1 MISSFEAA
9 LGQLRSTITQ
19 LLQSFPTQPPGDC
32 DVPPYQLLIDLGSDS
47 RRRSLSPFSSQAFAS
62 LIPST
67 GTAGGKGQK
76 GKNNVCASLGATGG
90 VYFEIET
97 YVVQHSVKTAPS
109 VPAVV
114 TAPATPSTLKSVS
127 QRSRNHTTSSGSRRR
142 HKGTAGIIVDAGH
155 FEYLIEACRTSGA
168 DRRSDVIAMG
178 MRIKIDALTSFLLK
192 SEEKKTESDERN
204 RKARKNKHA
213 DKEKVQESSSNQAT
227 SSCADSRLDAFLSKR
242 VFAAPDIV
250 VALSNV
256 NRYGEG
262 QSMRSAG
269 VHTPAEQTSDV
280 ATPST
285 HHLLAQPHNPSSSY
299 SSMMTVTLSQLR
311 ALGYKAVESDLFL
324 KNRTLDSPI
333 SKLSAESTTEFLI
346 SQCYHARVPF
356 LVLLDDKVKPAVGHN
371 VGDID
376 KEWNQFSV
384 LKHSP
389 VQVQF
394 PSISTLLR
402 IPYLSFPPLYIDTA
416 TFLRALL
423 CAFLHSLHCSKM
435 LCFFDHFT
443 NGLHPCLCM
452 MTDCQYQASIS

>member
-1 MISSFEAA
+1 MLRYEYRLRLVISSFEAA

-62 LIPST
+62 IIPSL
-67 GTAGGKGQK
+67 GTVGGKGQK

-97 YVVQHSVKTAPS
+97 YVVQHSVKIAPS

-114 TAPATPSTLKSVS
+114 TAPATPSTLKSDS
-127 QRSRNHTTSSGSRRR
+127 QRSKNHTSSSSSSGSRRR
-142 HKGTAGIIVDAGH
+142 HKGTVGIIVDAGH

-168 DRRSDVIAMG
+168 DRRSDVIAVG

-204 RKARKNKHA
+204 RKARKNKHS

-227 SSCADSRLDAFLSKR
+227 SSCADRLDAFLSKR
-242 VFAAPDIV
+242 VLAAPDIV
-250 VALSNV
+250 VALCNV
-256 NRYGEG
+256 NRFGVG
-262 QSMRSAG
+262 QSMRSTGA
-269 VHTPAEQTSDV
+269 HTPAGQTTSDV

-285 HHLLAQPHNPSSSY
+285 HHLLAQPHHHSSSH

-311 ALGYKAVESDLFL
+311 ALGYKAMESDLFL

-333 SKLSAESTTEFLI
+333 SKLSAESITDFLI
-346 SQCYHARVPF
+346 AQCYHARVLF

-371 VGDID
+371 IGDID

-384 LKHSP
+384 LKNSP

-394 PSISTLLR
+394 PSISTLFR
-402 IPYLSFPPLYIDTA
+402 IPYLSSPPIYIDTA
-416 TFLRALL
+416 TLFFLECLALFVSASSTL
-423 CAFLHSLHCSKM
+423 LYNAVFFASLH
-435 LCFFDHFT
+435 
-443 NGLHPCLCM
+443 
-452 MTDCQYQASIS
+452 